1 MRLPNYARQVWYDFS
16 GHKCNNRF
24 LEYSPTA
31 KAKKIFSEND
41 IAIKYDCEIWTNDKH
56 FKLMK
61 TVLPTLRLYLE

>member
-1 MRLPNYARQVWYDFS
+1 MILADTNVIIDFW
-16 GHKCNNRF
+16 N
-24 LEYSPTA
+24 SPTT

>member
-1 MRLPNYARQVWYDFS
+1 MILVDPNVIIDFW
-16 GHKCNNRF
+16 N
-24 LEYSPTA
+24 SPTA
-31 KAKKIFSEND
+31 KVKKIFSEND